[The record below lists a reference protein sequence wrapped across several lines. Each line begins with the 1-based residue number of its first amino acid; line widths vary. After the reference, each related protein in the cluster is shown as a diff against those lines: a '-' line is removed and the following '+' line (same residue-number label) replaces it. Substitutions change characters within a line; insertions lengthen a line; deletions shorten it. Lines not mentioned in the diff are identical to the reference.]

1 MKTMRI
7 IPWNEQLVPV
17 NGNWTHAYKVVY
29 STHAWIKTPEQK
41 RRAKI
46 EEEQQTAIEE

>member
-7 IPWNEQLVPV
+7 IHWNEELVPV

-29 STHAWIKTPEQK
+29 STHVWIKTPEQK
-41 RRAKI
+41 RKPKI
-46 EEEQQTAIEE
+46 EEEQTTIEE

>member
-17 NGNWTHAYKVVY
+17 NGNWTHAYKVVF

-41 RRAKI
+41 CKPKA
-46 EEEQQTAIEE
+46 EEEQIQIEE